1 MVAGRC
7 LHTNGGASSR
17 NGRKRTCSTWLHC
30 VFSTGPNP
38 TRGASRIGRGP
49 LPPSYIFSSNANSS
63 HFPSPPDGDGDARSV
78 VLNLIK
84 KKRTTKNGH
93 WRTVIQGDAEINTA
107 KFGPTV
113 HAVDPSD
120 RESMRA
126 MVRAMREDKEE

>member
-1 MVAGRC
+1 M
-7 LHTNGGASSR
+7 
-17 NGRKRTCSTWLHC
+17 
-30 VFSTGPNP
+30 
-38 TRGASRIGRGP
+38 
-49 LPPSYIFSSNANSS
+49 
-63 HFPSPPDGDGDARSV
+63 
-78 VLNLIK
+78 LNLIK

-107 KFGPTV
+107 KSGPTV